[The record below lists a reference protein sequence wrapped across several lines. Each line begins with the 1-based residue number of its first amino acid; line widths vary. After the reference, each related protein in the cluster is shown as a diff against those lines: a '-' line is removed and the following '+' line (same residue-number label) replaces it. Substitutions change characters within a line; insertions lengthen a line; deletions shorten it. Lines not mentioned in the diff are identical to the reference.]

1 MMLELQP
8 KHVIAVVG
16 ILCLTY
22 MMQLVYSYNMTRLDY
37 VGYCEE

>member
-8 KHVIAVVG
+8 KHVVAVIG

-22 MMQLVYSYNMTRLDY
+22 VAQLVYDYNATRLDY
-37 VGYCEE
+37 QGFCEE

>member
-22 MMQLVYSYNMTRLDY
+22 VVQLVYSYNVIRLDY